1 MSDLKFQNRL
11 TGRLASLMWH
21 AERTI
26 LYQVDCSDKIGNVNW
41 KKVKNL
47 EFNPFKGKSKESTLA
62 VFKLLGQE
70 TVDVY
75 KIKNIDETWH
85 WFLID
90 NLRYR
95 RYLDSKGKRDIDFIF
110 CPTKRQYKLALTN
123 SPMGPIK
130 SAQFGQELL
139 TCEHVD
145 NPLIGENY
153 DLRVKQFQTQLEQS
167 LLRWKEHL
175 SENLNDYIPNM
186 IDC

>member
-1 MSDLKFQNRL
+1 MPDLKFQNRL

-47 EFNPFKGKSKESTLA
+47 KSNPFKGKSKESTLA
-62 VFKLLGQE
+62 IFKLLDQK

-75 KIKNIDETWH
+75 RIQNIDETWH
-85 WFLID
+85 WFLVD

-95 RYLDSKGKRDIDFIF
+95 RYLDFKGERDIDFIF
-110 CPTKRQYKLALTN
+110 CPTKRQYKLALSS

-130 SAQFGQELL
+130 TAQLGQEFI
-139 TCEHVD
+139 TCEHVK
-145 NPLIGENY
+145 NPLVGGY
-153 DLRVKQFQTQLEQS
+153 YGLKVKQFQIQLEQG
-167 LLRWKEHL
+167 LLRWQEHL
-175 SENLNDYIPNM
+175 SKNLNDYITQ
-186 IDC
+186 

>member
-1 MSDLKFQNRL
+1 MADLKFQNRL

-41 KKVKNL
+41 KKVKAL
-47 EFNPFKGKSKESTLA
+47 QFNPFKGKSKQSTLA
-62 VFKLLGQE
+62 VFKLLEQE

-95 RYLDSKGKRDIDFIF
+95 RYLDSKGERDIDFIF
-110 CPTKRQYKLALTN
+110 CPTKRQYKLALSS
-123 SPMGPIK
+123 SPMSPLK
-130 SAQFGQELL
+130 TAKFGQELAM
-139 TCEHVD
+139 CVHVEK
-145 NPLIGENY
+145 PLDGENY
-153 DLRVKQFQTQLEQS
+153 DLDAKQFQSQLEQS
-167 LLRWKEHL
+167 LFRWRDHL
-175 SENLNDYIPNM
+175 SKNLNNYIS
-186 IDC
+186 

>member
-47 EFNPFKGKSKESTLA
+47 KFNPFKGKSKESTLA
-62 VFKLLGQE
+62 IFKLLDQE

-75 KIKNIDETWH
+75 KIKNINETWH
-85 WFLID
+85 WFLVD

-95 RYLDSKGKRDIDFIF
+95 RYLDFKGERDVDFIF
-110 CPTKRQYKLALTN
+110 CPTKRQYKLALSS

-130 SAQFGQELL
+130 TAQFGQEFIM
-139 TCEHVD
+139 CEYVK
-145 NPLIGENY
+145 NPLDGGNY
-153 DLRVKQFQTQLEQS
+153 DLIVKQFQTQLEQS
-167 LLRWKEHL
+167 LLRWQEHL
-175 SENLNDYIPNM
+175 SKNLNDYI
-186 IDC
+186 IQ

>member
-26 LYQVDCSDKIGNVNW
+26 LYQVDCSDKIGNVDW

-47 EFNPFKGKSKESTLA
+47 KLNPFKGKSKESTLA
-62 VFKLLGQE
+62 IFKLLEQE

-85 WFLID
+85 WFLVD

-95 RYLDSKGKRDIDFIF
+95 RYLDSKGERDIDFIF
-110 CPTKRQYKLALTN
+110 CPTKRQYKLALSP

-130 SAQFGQELL
+130 TAQFGKELT
-139 TCEHVD
+139 TCEYVE
-145 NPLIGENY
+145 NPLVDENY
-153 DLRVKQFQTQLEQS
+153 DSIAEHFQIQLEQS
-167 LLRWKEHL
+167 LLRWQEHL
-175 SENLNDYIPNM
+175 SKNLNNYIPQ
-186 IDC
+186 

>member
-62 VFKLLGQE
+62 IFKLLEKE